1 MTMSQLSS
9 RRGLRGFTMVE
20 LMVVIGI
27 IALLVSLILP
37 AFGQMIQRARST
49 ACAANLSSIGL
60 AVSQAATDNN
70 NTYPEINQGGG
81 QIYPAGSA
89 AKDLYDTLSPYGI
102 TQKSLQCPT
111 DIAAGTASSYAVYG
125 SSYEWNPITRGSSP
139 PPPVSVMS
147 WGTRA
152 FSSTP
157 ATTSTS
163 WPARSATRKSSIS
176 SGTTSCPTRP
186 AGKAQG
192 RPARRAHPAAAGRR
206 FPQERAEGR
215 QRDGR
220 PAHGRLDARPLR
232 PRAGRPADRRN
243 SFCPAPFR

>member
-1 MTMSQLSS
+1 MTMSQLNS

-125 SSYEWNPITRGSSP
+125 SSYEWNPITDDE
-139 PPPVSVMS
+139 V
-147 WGTRA
+147 
-152 FSSTP
+152 
-157 ATTSTS
+157 TTSPILYLAPGVQIPINNS
-163 WPARSATRKSSIS
+163 RVRLCYDFNPIHR
-176 SGTTSCPTRP
+176 
-186 AGKAQG
+186 GKVNALYG
-192 RPARRAHPAAAGRR
+192 
-206 FPQERAEGR
+206 
-215 QRDGR
+215 DGR
-220 PAHGRLDARPLR
+220 VRSR
-232 PRAGRPADRRN
+232 
-243 SFCPAPFR
+243 